1 MKGLFAVL
9 GLASAVVALPAS
21 AQAAPELGHW
31 MVAISVA
38 DLDKETEFFKK
49 LGFTVELD
57 TTFGPGI
64 PVRWLT
70 SGNER
75 IELLKIANSQPPA
88 TPRAK
93 PPAHAAVQGISQVT
107 LSTAACGGSIVLGQA
122 TASQG
127 VASFPANV
135 AKRFYTLATGKV
147 LGAQSGN
154 LTGSTTFDVVVGGE
168 FLFADDFEDCR
179 L

>member
-1 MKGLFAVL
+1 M
-9 GLASAVVALPAS
+9 ASAVVALPAS

-107 LSTAACGGSIVLGQA
+107 LSTTDLEATRAALAAQGLTPALDITEVAPLG
-122 TASQG
+122 
-127 VASFPANV
+127 V
-135 AKRFYTLATGKV
+135 KV
-147 LGAQSGN
+147 MYYQDPEGNAVEIAQK
-154 LTGSTTFDVVVGGE
+154 L
-168 FLFADDFEDCR
+168 
-179 L
+179 